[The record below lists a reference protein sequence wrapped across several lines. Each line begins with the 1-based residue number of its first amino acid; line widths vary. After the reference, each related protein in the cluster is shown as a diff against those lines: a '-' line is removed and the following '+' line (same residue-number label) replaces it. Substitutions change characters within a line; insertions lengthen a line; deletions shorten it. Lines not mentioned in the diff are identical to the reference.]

1 MSFFEIIKK
10 EEDLDELVEEVIDE
24 DTEISDDLIVER
36 DDLQDAFESAKKFY
50 NGILSS
56 FNKLEQ
62 IREGIEFIKDGK
74 KIKSF
79 STKTDIKSKISRKE
93 MQTLLSFIN
102 YVKDKDDD
110 FTVTRLQAS
119 LEGFGSYVP
128 DTGVYTAMFSSGAQ
142 HILSEGY
149 GLINLTE
156 ELKALSSEQI
166 DGVRFDVAIKYI
178 FRKTYK
184 ARLFESR
191 EEMKESRRTRKALA
205 RSAKELVKTMKVAR
219 KLTGIPKSTT
229 KEGKQTTGGF
239 KGKDGKLIP
248 EKTHDVKVV
257 TGTEAETGFKLTGKR
272 INTLEKEIISNFRKI
287 SGSGFEDIKL
297 LNEAFATDNPEEEIE
312 KRYDTIINRLEERIQ
327 EFLFKE
333 LIITDGVIVKTKE
346 QLESKLSVLT
356 SNFTLSDE
364 DFRLNTKDI
373 INEKIDI
380 LENIDF
386 KKLRKTS
393 SRNQKEWENQTG
405 KVTTIIKQYTK
416 ILDELIESKDLK
428 IKEPDVFYSKLRE
441 NNKKILEGLLESVEE
456 VFSEFGEI
464 KNEFNSSLKNRI
476 DKDTPR
482 KIAEEFVFKSKD
494 ILARLLNPSQTLT
507 NFKEL
512 YSYYEKLDEETL
524 SKIASDIAENI
535 EVIEGFSE
543 KEAPESNLFDFKG
556 EDEDAKESRLDLNQQ
571 SKNQKE
577 ALISA
582 LEDNLTT
589 ELLSELKYESL
600 NFIETEL
607 EERKKLLLD
616 LATRQPKNK
625 TILKTFKS
633 AVEETKA
640 VVSEEAKG
648 KLNDL
653 LARDAFREFSV
664 SEEDEKTLIKDFNAL
679 MSKVSSSVK
688 ENVDKFN
695 KIKETY
701 KDIFGKELKYQKITP
716 KSKVGSKD
724 TPLETI
730 PSNAPEVDFQRNS
743 DIRIYLKG
751 LEEKAIK
758 NVELFSLLSAIEQ
771 LKITEVIGNSIAA
784 IDAIYSEEPDIKFK
798 KYAKSKS
805 VSEVVKRAN
814 KLNSEVVVSFSDSV
828 LLKAFNSDNMEKAVI
843 RLIESKVPKRITVEN
858 KLQEAVKS
866 FPAWRFDANRSGSNR
881 IEIIQK
887 IIDDQKAML
896 SEQTPKYEGAFGTK
910 ELRSEVEA
918 KEIGKISDKLQKT
931 ISVIAKTVEA
941 VEATYKTRQ
950 NRNFRS
956 KEGRVLASYLKNRYN
971 TTSQELIDTYKERLN
986 ALESALE
993 KTGDEE
999 E

>member
-10 EEDLDELVEEVIDE
+10 EEDLDEVVEEVIEE
-24 DTEISDDLIVER
+24 DTEISDELIIER
-36 DDLQDAFESAKKFY
+36 DDLEDAFESAKKFY
-50 NGILSS
+50 TNIDATLG
-56 FNKLEQ
+56 KLDK
-62 IREGIEFIKDGK
+62 IIEGIQFIKDGR
-74 KIKSF
+74 KITSF

-110 FTVTRLQAS
+110 FTVIRLQAS

-128 DTGVYTAMFSSGAQ
+128 DTGVYTAMFSSGAK

-156 ELKALSSEQI
+156 DLKALSSEQI

-184 ARLFESR
+184 ARLFASR

-219 KLTGIPKSTT
+219 KLKGIPKSITD
-229 KEGKQTTGGF
+229 EGKQTTGGF
-239 KGKDGKLIP
+239 KDKEGKLIP
-248 EKTHDVKVV
+248 EKTYDVKRVSGEV
-257 TGTEAETGFKLTGKR
+257 AETGFKLTGKR

-287 SGSGFEDIKL
+287 SGSGFEQIRL
-297 LNEAFATDNPEEEIE
+297 LNERFTTDNPEEEIE
-312 KRYDTIINRLEERIQ
+312 KRYDMITNRLEERIQ

-333 LIITDGVIVKTKE
+333 LNITNAIIVKTKE
-346 QLESKLSVLT
+346 KLESKLSTIT

-393 SRNQKEWENQTG
+393 LRNQKEWENQTG
-405 KVTTIIKQYTK
+405 KVATIIKQYTK

-428 IKEPDVFYSKLRE
+428 IKEPDAFYSKLRE

-476 DKDTPR
+476 DKDTP
-482 KIAEEFVFKSKD
+482 KKMAEEFVFKSKD
-494 ILARLLNPSQTLT
+494 ILARLLNPSNSVT

-512 YSYYEKLDEETL
+512 YSYYENLDEETL
-524 SKIASDIAENI
+524 SDTVADISDNIKLLQGLNDNQRNALVRALEENFTIALLVNLQSESLKFIKEEIEAEKTAITRNLDKKGKDLTSKDLKFII
-535 EVIEGFSE
+535 E
-543 KEAPESNLFDFKG
+543 
-556 EDEDAKESRLDLNQQ
+556 QT
-571 SKNQKE
+571 KNQTSDE
-577 ALISA
+577 
-582 LEDNLTT
+582 
-589 ELLSELKYESL
+589 
-600 NFIETEL
+600 
-607 EERKKLLLD
+607 
-616 LATRQPKNK
+616 
-625 TILKTFKS
+625 
-633 AVEETKA
+633 V
-640 VVSEEAKG
+640 KG

-679 MSKVSSSVK
+679 MSRVSSSVK

-716 KSKVGSKD
+716 KRKVGSKD
-724 TPLETI
+724 IPLETI
-730 PSNAPEVDFQRNS
+730 PSNSPEVDFQRNS

-758 NVELFSLLSAIEQ
+758 NVELFSLLGVIEQ
-771 LKITEVIGNSIAA
+771 LKITETVGNSIAA
-784 IDAIYSEEPDIKFK
+784 IDAIYSKEPEINLKEYVTPKQAEVIK
-798 KYAKSKS
+798 STG
-805 VSEVVKRAN
+805 
-814 KLNSEVVVSFSDSV
+814 KLNLKIVESFSDSI
-828 LLKAFNSDNMEKAVI
+828 LRKAFDSGNMEKEI
-843 RLIESKVPKRITVEN
+843 IKSMESKVTKRITIEN
-858 KLQEAVKS
+858 KLQEAVES
-866 FPAWRFDANRSGSNR
+866 FPSWRFDANRSGRNR
-881 IEIIQK
+881 IAILQK
-887 IIDDQKAML
+887 IIDDRKATL
-896 SEQTPKYEGAFGTK
+896 SEQTPEYEGSFGTK

-918 KEIGKISDKLQKT
+918 KEIEKLSDKLQKT
-931 ISVIAKTVEA
+931 ISVIVKTVEA
-941 VEATYKTRQ
+941 LEATKIS
-950 NRNFRS
+950 N
-956 KEGRVLASYLKNRYN
+956 KPL
-971 TTSQELIDTYKERLN
+971 QELIDTYKERLN
-986 ALESALE
+986 ALESALQ

>member
-24 DTEISDDLIVER
+24 DTEVSDDLVVER

-50 NGILSS
+50 TDIDATLG
-56 FNKLEQ
+56 KLDK
-62 IREGIEFIKDGK
+62 IISGIEFIKDGK
-74 KIKSF
+74 KITSF

-142 HILSEGY
+142 HILNEGY

-156 ELKALSSEQI
+156 DLKALSSEQI

-191 EEMKESRRTRKALA
+191 EEMKESKRTRKALA
-205 RSAKELVKTMKVAR
+205 RSAKQLVKTMKVAIR
-219 KLTGIPKSTT
+219 LKGIPKSITD
-229 KEGKQTTGGF
+229 EGKQTIPER
-239 KGKDGKLIP
+239 KDKEGKLIP
-248 EKTHDVKVV
+248 EKTYDVKRVSGKV
-257 TGTEAETGFKLTGKR
+257 TEIGFKLTGKR
-272 INTLEKEIISNFRKI
+272 INTLEREIISNFRKI
-287 SGSGFEDIKL
+287 SGSGFEQIRL
-297 LNEAFATDNPEEEIE
+297 LNERFTTDNPEEEVE
-312 KRYDTIINRLEERIQ
+312 KRYDTITNRLEERIQ

-333 LIITDGVIVKTKE
+333 LNITDAIIVKTKE
-346 QLESKLSVLT
+346 KLESKLSTLT
-356 SNFTLSDE
+356 SNFTLSDKE
-364 DFRLNTKDI
+364 FRINTKDI
-373 INEKIDI
+373 INEKIDL
-380 LENIDF
+380 LEDIDF

-393 SRNQKEWENQTG
+393 LKNQKEWENQTG
-405 KVTTIIKQYTK
+405 KVATIIKQYTK
-416 ILDELIESKDLK
+416 ILDEIIESKDLN

-441 NNKKILEGLLESVEE
+441 NNKKVLDGLLDSIEK
-456 VFSEFGEI
+456 VFSEFGKI
-464 KNEFNSSLKNRI
+464 KNEFNAGLKNRI
-476 DKDTPR
+476 DENTPR
-482 KIAEEFVFKSKD
+482 KMAEEFVFKSKD
-494 ILARLLNPSQTLT
+494 ILARLLNPSQAVT

-512 YSYYEKLDEETL
+512 YSYYENLDEDTL
-524 SKIASDIAENI
+524 SDVVADISDNI
-535 EVIEGFSE
+535 TLLQGLGD
-543 KEAPESNLFDFKG
+543 KQRN
-556 EDEDAKESRLDLNQQ
+556 
-571 SKNQKE
+571 
-577 ALISA
+577 ALVKA
-582 LEDNLTT
+582 LEENFTIALLVNLQ
-589 ELLSELKYESL
+589 SESL
-600 NFIETEL
+600 KFIKEEL
-607 EERKKLLLD
+607 EAEKTAITRNLD
-616 LATRQPKNK
+616 SKGKELTSKD
-625 TILKTFKS
+625 LKFIIEQTKS
-633 AVEETKA
+633 KA
-640 VVSEEAKG
+640 SEESKG
-648 KLNDL
+648 KLNDI
-653 LARDAFREFSV
+653 LARDAFRQFSV

-688 ENVDKFN
+688 ENVDRYN

-716 KSKVGSKD
+716 KRKVGSKD

-730 PSNAPEVDFQRNS
+730 PSNAPEVDFQKNS

-758 NVELFSLLSAIEQ
+758 NVELFSLLGVIEQ
-771 LKITEVIGNSIAA
+771 LKITETVGNSIAA
-784 IDAIYSEEPDIKFK
+784 IDAIYSKKPEIKLK
-798 KYAKSKS
+798 EYVTPKQA
-805 VSEVVKRAN
+805 EVIKRTD
-814 KLNSEVVVSFSDSV
+814 KLNLKIVESFSDSV

-843 RLIESKVPKRITVEN
+843 RLIESKVTKRTAVEA
-858 KLQEAVKS
+858 KLKEAVES
-866 FPAWRFDANRSGSNR
+866 FGMSRSGANR
-881 IEIIQK
+881 IEILQK
-887 IIDDQKAML
+887 IIDNQKAKL

-918 KEIGKISDKLQKT
+918 KEIEKLSDRLQKT
-931 ISVIAKTVEA
+931 INVIKQTINSIE
-941 VEATYKTRQ
+941 ETDL
-950 NRNFRS
+950 FR
-956 KEGRVLASYLKNRYN
+956 GQVSYSWKHKFDDSRI
-971 TTSQELIDTYKERLN
+971 ELLDTYKERLN

>member
-10 EEDLDELVEEVIDE
+10 EEDLDEVVEEVIDE
-24 DTEISDDLIVER
+24 DTEVSDDLIVER

-74 KIKSF
+74 KITSF

-102 YVKDKDDD
+102 YVKNKDDD

-128 DTGVYTAMFSSGAQ
+128 DTGVYTAMFSNGAQ

-191 EEMKESRRTRKALA
+191 EEMTESRRTRKALA

-219 KLTGIPKSTT
+219 KLKGIPKSTT
-229 KEGKQTTGGF
+229 ERGKQTTGGF
-239 KGKDGKLIP
+239 KDKDGKLIP
-248 EKTHDVKVV
+248 KKTHDVKVV
-257 TGTEAETGFKLTGKR
+257 AGTEAETGFKLTGKR

-312 KRYDTIINRLEERIQ
+312 KRYDTITNRLEERIQ

-333 LIITDGVIVKTKE
+333 LNITDKVIVRTKE
-346 QLESKLSVLT
+346 KIESKLSVLT
-356 SNFTLSDE
+356 SNFTLSDKE
-364 DFRLNTKDI
+364 FRLNTKDI

-380 LENIDF
+380 LENLDF

-405 KVTTIIKQYTK
+405 KVATIIKQYTN

-441 NNKKILEGLLESVEE
+441 NNKKILEGLLESVEK

-464 KNEFNSSLKNRI
+464 KNGFNTSLKNRI

-482 KIAEEFVFKSKD
+482 KMAEEFVFKSKD
-494 ILARLLNPSQTLT
+494 ILARLLNPSNSVT

-512 YSYYEKLDEETL
+512 YFYYENLDEETL
-524 SKIASDIAENI
+524 SDTVADISDNITLLQGLNDEQRNALIEALKENFTIALLVNLQSESLKFIKEELEAEKTAITRNLDKKGKDLTSKDLKFII
-535 EVIEGFSE
+535 E
-543 KEAPESNLFDFKG
+543 
-556 EDEDAKESRLDLNQQ
+556 QT
-571 SKNQKE
+571 KNQ
-577 ALISA
+577 
-582 LEDNLTT
+582 T
-589 ELLSELKYESL
+589 
-600 NFIETEL
+600 
-607 EERKKLLLD
+607 
-616 LATRQPKNK
+616 
-625 TILKTFKS
+625 
-633 AVEETKA
+633 
-640 VVSEEAKG
+640 SEEVKG

-716 KSKVGSKD
+716 KRKVGSKD
-724 TPLETI
+724 TPLVTI

-771 LKITEVIGNSIAA
+771 LKITETIGNSIAA
-784 IDAIYSEEPDIKFK
+784 IDAIYSKEPDIKFK

-805 VSEVVKRAN
+805 VSEVVKSAN
-814 KLNSEVVVSFSDSV
+814 KLNSEVVESFSDSV

-843 RLIESKVPKRITVEN
+843 RLIESKVPKRTTVEA
-858 KLQEAVKS
+858 KLQEAVES
-866 FPAWRFDANRSGSNR
+866 FPTWRFDASRSGRNR

-887 IIDDQKAML
+887 IIDDQKAKL

-918 KEIGKISDKLQKT
+918 KEIEKLSDKLQKT
-931 ISVIAKTVEA
+931 ISVIVKTVEA
-941 VEATYKTRQ
+941 LEATNVSNKPL
-950 NRNFRS
+950 
-956 KEGRVLASYLKNRYN
+956 KELL
-971 TTSQELIDTYKERLN
+971 DTYKERLN
-986 ALESALE
+986 VLESALE
-993 KTGDEE
+993 KTGEE
-999 E
+999 EE

>member
-24 DTEISDDLIVER
+24 DTEVSDDLVVER

-50 NGILSS
+50 TDIDATLG
-56 FNKLEQ
+56 KLDK
-62 IREGIEFIKDGK
+62 IISGIEFIKDGK
-74 KIKSF
+74 KITSF

-102 YVKDKDDD
+102 YIKDKDDD

-142 HILSEGY
+142 HILNEGY

-156 ELKALSSEQI
+156 DLKALSSEQI

-191 EEMKESRRTRKALA
+191 TEMKESKRTRKALA
-205 RSAKELVKTMKVAR
+205 RSAKQLVKTMKVAR
-219 KLTGIPKSTT
+219 KLTGIPKSITD
-229 KEGKQTTGGF
+229 EGKQTIPER
-239 KGKDGKLIP
+239 KDKEGKLIP
-248 EKTHDVKVV
+248 EKTYDVKRVSGEV
-257 TGTEAETGFKLTGKR
+257 TEIGFKLTGKR
-272 INTLEKEIISNFRKI
+272 INTLEREIISNFRKI
-287 SGSGFEDIKL
+287 SGSGFEQIRL
-297 LNEAFATDNPEEEIE
+297 LNERFTTDNPEEEVE
-312 KRYDTIINRLEERIQ
+312 KRYDTITNRLEERIQ

-333 LIITDGVIVKTKE
+333 LNITDAIIVKTKE
-346 QLESKLSVLT
+346 KLESKLSTLT
-356 SNFTLSDE
+356 SNFTLSDKE
-364 DFRLNTKDI
+364 FRINTKDI
-373 INEKIDI
+373 INEKIDL
-380 LENIDF
+380 LEDIDF

-393 SRNQKEWENQTG
+393 LKNQKEWENQTG
-405 KVTTIIKQYTK
+405 KVATIIKQYTK
-416 ILDELIESKDLK
+416 ILDEIIESKDLN

-441 NNKKILEGLLESVEE
+441 NNKKILDGLLDSVEE
-456 VFSEFGEI
+456 VFSKFGEI
-464 KNEFNSSLKNRI
+464 ENEFNAGLKNRI
-476 DKDTPR
+476 DEDTSR
-482 KIAEEFVFKSKD
+482 KMAEEFVFKSKD

-512 YSYYEKLDEETL
+512 YSYYENLNEETL
-524 SKIASDIAENI
+524 SKVASDIAENI

-556 EDEDAKESRLDLNQQ
+556 EDEKAKKVRLDLNQQ

-582 LEDNLTT
+582 LEDNLTI

-607 EERKKLLLD
+607 EENKRLFLS
-616 LATRQPKNK
+616 LATSPSTKQTKK
-625 TILKTFKS
+625 GLEVFKS
-633 AVEETKA
+633 AVEQTKSQ
-640 VVSEEAKG
+640 VSEESKG
-648 KLNDL
+648 KLNDI
-653 LARDAFREFSV
+653 LARDAFRQFSV

-724 TPLETI
+724 TSLETI

-758 NVELFSLLSAIEQ
+758 NVELFSLLGVIEQ
-771 LKITEVIGNSIAA
+771 LKITETVGNSIAA
-784 IDAIYSEEPDIKFK
+784 IDAIYSKEPEIKLK
-798 KYAKSKS
+798 EYVTPKQA
-805 VSEVVKRAN
+805 EVIKRTD
-814 KLNSEVVVSFSDSV
+814 KLNSTVVESFSDSI
-828 LLKAFNSDNMEKAVI
+828 LRKAFNSDNMEKAVI
-843 RLIESKVPKRITVEN
+843 RLIESKVPKRTTVEA
-858 KLQEAVKS
+858 KLKEAVES
-866 FPAWRFDANRSGSNR
+866 FPSWRFDASRSGGNR
-881 IEIIQK
+881 IEILQK
-887 IIDDQKAML
+887 IIDKQKAKL

-918 KEIGKISDKLQKT
+918 KEIEKLSDKLQKT
-931 ISVIAKTVEA
+931 ISVITKTVEA
-941 VEATYKTRQ
+941 LEATKIS
-950 NRNFRS
+950 N
-956 KEGRVLASYLKNRYN
+956 KPL
-971 TTSQELIDTYKERLN
+971 QELIDTYKERLN

>member
-10 EEDLDELVEEVIDE
+10 EEDLDEVVEEVIDE
-24 DTEISDDLIVER
+24 DTEVSDDLVVER
-36 DDLQDAFESAKKFY
+36 DDLQDAFESVKKFY
-50 NGILSS
+50 TDIDATLG
-56 FNKLEQ
+56 KLDK
-62 IREGIEFIKDGK
+62 IISGIEFIKDGR
-74 KIKSF
+74 KITSF

-142 HILSEGY
+142 HILNEGY

-156 ELKALSSEQI
+156 DLKALSSEQI

-191 EEMKESRRTRKALA
+191 TEMKESRRTRKALA
-205 RSAKELVKTMKVAR
+205 RSAKQLVKTMKVAR
-219 KLTGIPKSTT
+219 KLTSIPKSTT
-229 KEGKQTTGGF
+229 ERGKQTTGGF
-239 KGKDGKLIP
+239 KDKEGKLIP
-248 EKTHDVKVV
+248 EKTYDVKRVS
-257 TGTEAETGFKLTGKR
+257 GEEAETGFKLTGKR
-272 INTLEKEIISNFRKI
+272 INTLEREIISNFRKI
-287 SGSGFEDIKL
+287 SGSGFEQIRL
-297 LNEAFATDNPEEEIE
+297 LNERFTTDNPEEEVE
-312 KRYDTIINRLEERIQ
+312 KRYDTITNRLEERIQ

-333 LIITDGVIVKTKE
+333 LNITDAIIVKTKE
-346 QLESKLSVLT
+346 KLESKLSTLT
-356 SNFTLSDE
+356 SNFTLSDKE
-364 DFRLNTKDI
+364 FRINTKDI
-373 INEKIDI
+373 INEKIDL
-380 LENIDF
+380 LEDIDF

-393 SRNQKEWENQTG
+393 LKNQKEWENQTG
-405 KVTTIIKQYTK
+405 KVATIIKQYTK
-416 ILDELIESKDLK
+416 ILDDIIESKDLN

-441 NNKKILEGLLESVEE
+441 NNKKILDGLLDSVEE
-456 VFSEFGEI
+456 VFSKFGEI
-464 KNEFNSSLKNRI
+464 ENEFNAGLKNRI
-476 DKDTPR
+476 DEDTSR
-482 KIAEEFVFKSKD
+482 KMAEEFVFKSKD

-512 YSYYEKLDEETL
+512 YSYYENLNEETL
-524 SKIASDIAENI
+524 SKVASDIAENI

-556 EDEDAKESRLDLNQQ
+556 EDEKAKKVRLDLNQQ

-582 LEDNLTT
+582 LEDNLTI

-607 EERKKLLLD
+607 EENKRLFLS
-616 LATRQPKNK
+616 LATSPSTKQTKK
-625 TILKTFKS
+625 GLEVFKS
-633 AVEETKA
+633 AVEQTKSQ
-640 VVSEEAKG
+640 VSEESKG
-648 KLNDL
+648 KLNDI
-653 LARDAFREFSV
+653 LARDAFRQFSV

-724 TPLETI
+724 TSLETI

-743 DIRIYLKG
+743 DIRIYLKE

-758 NVELFSLLSAIEQ
+758 NVELFSLLGVIEQ
-771 LKITEVIGNSIAA
+771 LKITETVGNSIAA
-784 IDAIYSEEPDIKFK
+784 IDAIYSKEPEIKLK
-798 KYAKSKS
+798 EYVTPKQA
-805 VSEVVKRAN
+805 EVIKRTD
-814 KLNSEVVVSFSDSV
+814 KLNSTVVESFSDSV

-843 RLIESKVPKRITVEN
+843 RLIESKVTKRTAVEA
-858 KLQEAVKS
+858 KLQEAVEF
-866 FPAWRFDANRSGSNR
+866 FPSWRFDASRSGANR
-881 IEIIQK
+881 IEILQK
-887 IIDDQKAML
+887 IIDNQKAKL

-918 KEIGKISDKLQKT
+918 KEIEKLSDKLQKT
-931 ISVIAKTVEA
+931 INVITKTVEA
-941 VEATYKTRQ
+941 LEATKIS
-950 NRNFRS
+950 N
-956 KEGRVLASYLKNRYN
+956 KPL
-971 TTSQELIDTYKERLN
+971 QELIDTYKERLN